1 MNDPIVVGIDIG
13 TTKVC
18 TLVARLEGENDMR
31 ILGVGIEPS
40 QGIKGGSVVDIAA
53 ASTSISRSIEKAERT
68 SGLEITSAL
77 VSLAGSHV
85 SALNSRGV
93 AGISGGVIDQDDVWR
108 ALDAAQ
114 AVAIPHNREV
124 IHVIQRGFT
133 VDGQEG
139 IQTPI
144 GFSGYRLEVEAHIIT
159 AASATVENLRQCV
172 QASGVQVSQFVLNP
186 LASAEVVLNK
196 TERDMGVC
204 VCDIGG
210 GTSDLAIYV
219 NGDVWHT
226 MVLPVGGAHITQDI
240 AVGLRVSPEQAEMVK
255 KQHGF
260 AIKNEVGE
268 DEFFTMR
275 AFGEEHPIQVSRRD
289 LAHIIEARVDEI
301 FSLLSQEIRR
311 SGYDSML
318 PAGMVLTG
326 GTSLLAGI
334 RPLASRVLG
343 MPVRIARPENMI
355 GLVDQLQSPSYAT
368 SVGLLKWAELMHE
381 TMTPATRAKVQK
393 SHGRPRPS
401 GVNWG
406 DIKNWLG
413 RLLP

>member
-18 TLVARLEGENDMR
+18 TLVARLEGEHDMR

-301 FSLLSQEIRR
+301 FSLLLQEIRR

-326 GTSLLAGI
+326 GSSLLAGM

-343 MPVRIARPENMI
+343 MPVRIARPDNMI

-381 TMTPATRAKVQK
+381 TMTPATRSKVQK
-393 SHGRPRPS
+393 SHGRARPS

-406 DIKNWLG
+406 EVKNWLG

>member
-1 MNDPIVVGIDIG
+1 MNEPIVVGIDIG

-18 TLVARLEGENDMR
+18 TLVARLEGESEMR

-40 QGIKGGSVVDIAA
+40 RGIKGGSVTDISA
-53 ASTSISRSIEKAERT
+53 ASTAIARSVEKAERT

-85 SALNSRGV
+85 SAQNSTGV
-93 AGISGGVIDQDDVWR
+93 AGISGGVIDQDDIWR

-114 AVAIPHNREV
+114 AVSIPHNREV

-159 AASATVENLRQCV
+159 ASSATVENLRQCV
-172 QASGVQVSQFVLNP
+172 QAAGVQASQFVLNP
-186 LASAEVVLNK
+186 LASGEVVLNK
-196 TERDMGVC
+196 TERDLGVC

-226 MVLPVGGAHITQDI
+226 MVLPVGGWHITQDI
-240 AVGLRVSPEQAEMVK
+240 AVGLRVSPEQAEAVK
-255 KQHGF
+255 KQYGH
-260 AIKNEVGE
+260 ALKNEVGE
-268 DEFFTMR
+268 EEFFTLR
-275 AFGEEHPIQVSRRD
+275 AFGEEQPIQVSRRD

-301 FSLLSQEIRR
+301 FSLLQQEIRR
-311 SGYDSML
+311 SGYDSLL

-334 RPLASRVLG
+334 RPLAARVLG
-343 MPVRIARPENMI
+343 MPVRVARPENLV
-355 GLVDQLQSPSYAT
+355 GLVDQLHSPMYTTA
-368 SVGLLKWAELMHE
+368 VGLLKWAELMNE
-381 TMTPATRAKVQK
+381 TMLPASARAKGK
-393 SHGRPRPS
+393 TRHNTRPT
-401 GVNWG
+401 VNWG
-406 DIKNWLG
+406 EVKSWLG

>member
-18 TLVARLEGENDMR
+18 TLVARLEGETDMR

-53 ASTSISRSIEKAERT
+53 ASTAIARSIEKAERT

-85 SALNSRGV
+85 SAVNSRGV
-93 AGISGGVIDQDDVWR
+93 AGISGGVIDQDDIWR

-114 AVAIPHNREV
+114 AVAIPHNREI

-159 AASATVENLRQCV
+159 AASSTVENLRQCV
-172 QASGVQVSQFVLNP
+172 QAAGVQVSQFVLNP
-186 LASAEVVLNK
+186 LASAEVVLNR
-196 TERDMGVC
+196 TERDLGVC

-210 GTSDLAIYV
+210 GTSDLALYI

-226 MVLPVGGAHITQDI
+226 MVLPIGGAHITQDI
-240 AVGLRVSPEQAEMVK
+240 AVGLRVSPEQAEQVK
-255 KQHGF
+255 KQYGH
-260 AIKNEVGE
+260 AIRSEVGE
-268 DEFFTMR
+268 EEFFTLR
-275 AFGEEHPIQVSRRD
+275 AFGEEQPMQVSRRD
-289 LAHIIEARVDEI
+289 LAHIIEARVDEM
-301 FSLLSQEIRR
+301 FSLLHQEIRR
-311 SGYDSML
+311 SGYDGLL

-326 GTSLLAGI
+326 GSSLLAGI

-343 MPVRIARPENMI
+343 MPVRVARPENLT

-368 SVGLLKWAELMHE
+368 SVGLLKWAELMNE
-381 TMTPATRAKVQK
+381 TMSA
-393 SHGRPRPS
+393 PS
-401 GVNWG
+401 RTKTKKRVIPTTNWNEVKG
-406 DIKNWLG
+406 WLK

>member
-1 MNDPIVVGIDIG
+1 MVEPIVVGIDIG

-18 TLVARLEGENDMR
+18 TLVARLEGETDMR
-31 ILGVGIEPS
+31 VLGVGIEPS
-40 QGIKGGSVVDIAA
+40 QGIKGGTVVDIAA

-85 SALNSRGV
+85 TAINSRGV
-93 AGISGGVIDQDDVWR
+93 AGISGGIIDQDDVWR

-114 AVAIPHNREV
+114 AVAIPHNREI

-139 IQTPI
+139 IQTPV

-159 AASATVENLRQCV
+159 AASSTVENLRQCV
-172 QASGVQVSQFVLNP
+172 QASGVKVSQFVLNP

-196 TERDMGVC
+196 SEREMGVC

-240 AVGLRVSPEQAEMVK
+240 AVGLRVTPEQAEIVK
-255 KQHGF
+255 KQYGH
-260 AIKNEVGE
+260 AMKSEVGE
-268 DEFFTMR
+268 DEFFTLR
-275 AFGEEHPIQVSRRD
+275 AFGEEQPVQVSRRE
-289 LAHIIEARVDEI
+289 LAHIIEARVEEI
-301 FSLLSQEIRR
+301 FSLLQQELRR
-311 SGYDSML
+311 SGYDSLL

-326 GTSLLAGI
+326 GTSLLTGI
-334 RPLASRVLG
+334 RPLASRVMGLS
-343 MPVRIARPENMI
+343 VRVARPENLV
-355 GLVDQLQSPSYAT
+355 GLVDQLQSPAFTT
-368 SVGLLKWAELMHE
+368 SVGLLKWAELMNE
-381 TMTPATRAKVQK
+381 TMSPSAKPK
-393 SHGRPRPS
+393 SKPKPHHGPRTA
-401 GVNWG
+401 NWN
-406 DIKNWLG
+406 DIKGWLQ